1 MKAVRSTT
9 KLSLICS
16 LALIVLNS
24 TFGFITQGR
33 TFCSSQLGAVR
44 DATSSTKS
52 GSLTRRTPVRYAISN
67 RITDEEMQAEKDG
80 GGRVPNKRQLSSQLR
95 AKVKELYKQAEAAAA
110 RGQAGSARALLTE
123 GVGLDPRDGHS
134 WLALARLEQGLGR
147 HATARQVFAEGVE
160 QCPANVHL
168 WQAWAVM
175 EARLNQVAAG
185 GGLLAAGALALDR
198 GTRAC
203 ATPGGCWRARRA

>member
-1 MKAVRSTT
+1 
-9 KLSLICS
+9 
-16 LALIVLNS
+16 
-24 TFGFITQGR
+24 
-33 TFCSSQLGAVR
+33 
-44 DATSSTKS
+44 
-52 GSLTRRTPVRYAISN
+52 
-67 RITDEEMQAEKDG
+67 MQAEKDG

-175 EARLNQVAAG
+175 EARLNQVARARELFAAAHALDPG
-185 GGLLAAGALALDR
+185 NPYVCHAWGLLEGKEGDAPRARALYRAALDR
-198 GTRAC
+198 RSWAQVVVALGELEA
-203 ATPGGCWRARRA
+203 AGGDLAAAREAFEWG